1 MLTDRTQVYIC
12 VFDVEVRSGLIMSES
27 WDFDNNV
34 FTAIPAACFD
44 WRQWLVWDVIKVA
57 QEAEA
62 GWLTSG
68 AAALVSTEAEIRS
81 GGKR

>member
-12 VFDVEVRSGLIMSES
+12 VFDVEVRPGLIYE
-27 WDFDNNV
+27 WELGFDNNV
-34 FTAIPAACFD
+34 CTAISAACFD